1 MFWMPGGLKRP
12 PIVCLML
19 LSMTSCCASG
29 PANGL
34 CSQVSPILISD
45 EDKMTT
51 ETERQIRDLN
61 NVWETQCES

>member
-1 MFWMPGGLKRP
+1 MMKRALVGLL
-12 PIVCLML
+12 CL
-19 LSMTSCCASG
+19 LSIQAWASG